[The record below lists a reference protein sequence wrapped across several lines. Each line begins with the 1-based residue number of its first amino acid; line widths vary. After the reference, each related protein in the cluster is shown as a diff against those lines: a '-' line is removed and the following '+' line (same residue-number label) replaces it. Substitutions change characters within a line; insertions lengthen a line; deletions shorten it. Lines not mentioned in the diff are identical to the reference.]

1 MTDKDAATAHSAEI
15 LGLELPALTEAMARM
30 GEKPFRA
37 RQIHHWIYGR
47 GATTFEEMTDLSEAL
62 RRRLAAE
69 YHLERPRIAREQIS
83 ADGTRKYLF
92 APRGGG
98 QVEAVFMPEER
109 RVTFCIS
116 PQIGCALDCAFCV
129 TAQMGLT
136 RNLTAGE
143 IVGQA
148 LALRDE
154 NRQHIAGRP
163 INIVMMGM
171 GEALHNYDASL
182 AAVRLLAD
190 PQGVG
195 IPLRRITLSTA
206 GWAAGIRKLAGEK
219 VRPRLA
225 ISLNATTAAVRSKLM
240 PVNRRY
246 PIDDLLDACRAI
258 PLGPRERLTFEYVLL
273 HGINDAPEDPVRL
286 AALARRHELKV
297 KVNLIPF
304 NPGGGLPYIEP
315 PAETVKRFRA
325 ELIARGIPAS
335 VRVNRGRDIDAAC
348 GQLALTSGGPSLN

>member
-1 MTDKDAATAHSAEI
+1 MANKEL
-15 LGLELPALTEAMARM
+15 LGLELPALTEMVLEM

-37 RQIHHWIYGR
+37 RQIHHWVYAR
-47 GATTFEEMTDLSEAL
+47 GAAFFDAMTDLPDVF
-62 RRRLAAE
+62 RKRLAE
-69 YHLERPRIAREQIS
+69 EFSLERPRVVRAQIS
-83 ADGTRKYLF
+83 TDGTRKYLF
-92 APRGGG
+92 APRAGGE
-98 QVEAVFMPEER
+98 VEAVFMPEER

-116 PQIGCALDCAFCV
+116 PQIGCALDCAFCL

-143 IVGQA
+143 IVGQV
-148 LALRDE
+148 LVLREE
-154 NRQHIAGRP
+154 NRERIAGRP

-190 PQGVG
+190 PEGIA

-225 ISLNATTAAVRSKLM
+225 ISLNATTDVVRSKLM

-273 HGINDAPEDPVRL
+273 HGINDAPQDPIRL
-286 AALARRHELKV
+286 AALARKHRLKI

-304 NPGGGLPYIEP
+304 NPGGGLPYTEP
-315 PAETVKRFRA
+315 SEAAVKQFRE

-335 VRVNRGRDIDAAC
+335 VRKNRGRDIDAAC
-348 GQLALTSGGPSLN
+348 GQLALASSPAPGGPPLN